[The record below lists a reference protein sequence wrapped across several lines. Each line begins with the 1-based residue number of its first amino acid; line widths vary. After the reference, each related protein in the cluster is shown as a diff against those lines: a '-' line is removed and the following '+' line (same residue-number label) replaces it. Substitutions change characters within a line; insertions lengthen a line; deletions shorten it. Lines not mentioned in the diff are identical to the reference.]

1 MRRHLTSE
9 PQPAPRD
16 PFLGEM
22 VGGEFEIKE
31 MLGEGGMGS
40 VYLAKQKQTEREV
53 AIKVLQ
59 RSLYDES
66 LSGRFKQEAQIVSK
80 LSHPGIITIYT
91 YGQHSD
97 RTLFIAMEYVRGH
110 TLDSLLEDSRGFD
123 VDRALPLMIQMA
135 DALAYAHEQKIIHRD
150 IKPANIIVTRTG
162 RSESVKVLDFGIAKM
177 LDGNAALTRTGTLC
191 GSPVFMSPE
200 QWSQVRDI
208 DGRTDIYS
216 LGCVFYQMM
225 AGRPPFVADTTI
237 GYMMAHT
244 QQKPPLVQDVSATV
258 SQLPAL
264 NDIIMRC
271 LETDRADRYPDMYAL
286 LDALK
291 EAEAAFAAGRRGP
304 TSTPPVA
311 AERRP
316 APVAAAPKH
325 LAATAVGVA
334 RAKPSGTGDSIDV
347 SLADAPVLAAN
358 EPPVE
363 PTPRAEP
370 SASIT
375 AERAHVAPGP
385 EGTSAFR
392 VQSGSEGPRTDTAHY
407 ILAGVGAVMITL
419 LAIAVFATN

>member
-16 PFLGEM
+16 PFIGEL

-31 MLGEGGMGS
+31 MLGEGGMGA
-40 VYLAKQKQTEREV
+40 VYLAKQKQTDREV

-59 RSLYDES
+59 KSLYDES

-110 TLDSLLEDSRGFD
+110 TLDNLLEDSRGFD

-162 RSESVKVLDFGIAKM
+162 RSESVKILDFGIAKM

-264 NDIIMRC
+264 NEIIMRC

-291 EAEAAFAAGRRGP
+291 EAEGTFAAGRRGP

-311 AERRP
+311 RP
-316 APVAAAPKH
+316 APVKAAPRH
-325 LAATAVGVA
+325 LAATAVGVV
-334 RAKPSGTGDSIDV
+334 RRKPPGTGDSIDI
-347 SLADAPVLAAN
+347 SLADAPALAVAA
-358 EPPVE
+358 PP
-363 PTPRAEP
+363 AEP
-370 SASIT
+370 AARSEPSTPAVS
-375 AERAHVAPGP
+375 ERPHVAPGP

-392 VQSGSEGPRTDTAHY
+392 VQSGADRPQADIAHY
-407 ILAGVGAVMITL
+407 ILAGVGAVMIAL